1 MTFETH
7 SLLEIIQ
14 SAFTPDVWGLVWP
27 AFLDT
32 MYMVALASLLT
43 FIGGVLI
50 GIILYT
56 THDEGLTPLPT
67 FYNALSSIV
76 NALRSLPSLIMI
88 IIILPVA
95 RTITGKGYGMPAVII
110 ALTVS
115 CVPMYARLVENSL
128 LSIERGKVE
137 AALSMGSGHLKILSR
152 VIIPETLTQI
162 IRGFIVAIIAIIS
175 MTAIAGS
182 FGAGG
187 LGNIAVQYGFNRFR
201 YDIMLITVILL
212 IVVAQ
217 VIQWIGD
224 LIARMILKK
233 RHKI

>member
-1 MTFETH
+1 MTFQTH
-7 SLLEIIQ
+7 SLLEIVQ
-14 SAFTPDVWGLVWP
+14 SAFTTDVWGLVWP

-67 FYNALSSIV
+67 FYNMLSSIV

-88 IIILPVA
+88 IITLPVA
-95 RTITGKGYGMPAVII
+95 RAITGRGYGMPAVII

-137 AALSMGSGHLKILSR
+137 AALSMGSGHLKILSQ
-152 VIIPETLTQI
+152 VIIPETVTQI
-162 IRGFIVAIIAIIS
+162 IRSFIVAIIAIIS

-201 YDIMLITVILL
+201 YDVMLITVILL